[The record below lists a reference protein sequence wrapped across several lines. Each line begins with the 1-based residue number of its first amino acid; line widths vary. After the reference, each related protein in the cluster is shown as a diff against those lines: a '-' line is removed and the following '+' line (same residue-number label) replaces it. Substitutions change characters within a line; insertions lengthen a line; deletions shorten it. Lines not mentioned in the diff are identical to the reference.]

1 MTQDAPLG
9 EARLVEL
16 DERIHHARQSAS
28 ALLDSGGGAGDDGA
42 GRGAGKE
49 VVADDDK
56 RTRRLQL
63 LTTTLPRAGSAL
75 SLVIIA
81 GGVIL
86 SVIRDPVDVA
96 TLRAVPEGTELGGS
110 FPHTVP
116 DVVRGLGDGQ
126 GPAVVMTGLLLLI
139 ATPVVRVV
147 GIVATFAYRRDRA
160 YAAVATVVLVL
171 LLLSFAIGRA
181 GG

>member
-1 MTQDAPLG
+1 MNLD
-9 EARLVEL
+9 ARLAEL

-28 ALLDSGGGAGDDGA
+28 ALLDSGDG
-42 GRGAGKE
+42 GRGGVSHE
-49 VVADDDK
+49 VVVDEDRRA
-56 RTRRLQL
+56 RRLQF

-86 SVIRDPVDVA
+86 SVVHQPVDVA
-96 TLRAVPEGTELGGS
+96 TLRAVPAGTELGAS

-126 GPAVVMTGLLLLI
+126 GPAVVMAGLLLLI
-139 ATPVVRVV
+139 ATPVVRVA
-147 GIVATFAYRRDRA
+147 GIVVTFAYGRDRA
-160 YAAVATVVLVL
+160 YAAVASVVLVL